1 MEIIECLT
9 VPEVFLD
16 ALQLVNVKIGSI

>member
-9 VPEVFLD
+9 VSEVFLD
-16 ALQLVNVKIGSI
+16 ALQLVNAKIGSI